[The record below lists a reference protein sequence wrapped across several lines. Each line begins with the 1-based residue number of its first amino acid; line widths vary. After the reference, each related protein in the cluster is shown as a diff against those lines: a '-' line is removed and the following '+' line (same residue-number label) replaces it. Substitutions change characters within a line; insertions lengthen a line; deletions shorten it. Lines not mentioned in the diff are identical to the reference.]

1 MRLLLLISLL
11 IGFYSFSQKTS
22 DAGKIVSW
30 KEAAV
35 NKTLSNAERTSA
47 YLSIIHRAKSQPDS
61 VLIEA
66 YQKLSRLA
74 RSEQKYSDAI
84 AYCDTVLDRFPQM
97 DFVEARNI
105 EIDRARIYT
114 DSGDSEKTMS
124 EYFRILRKFDDNG
137 YKLESAKLHS
147 RIAVI
152 FKNTD
157 RLDNAIDH
165 LEEAIQLSKE
175 IKNIEQEASSLMT
188 LGNCYKAKKDFDTA
202 EEKYL
207 ASIAIAK
214 ENNYQRTLA
223 GNYNN
228 MGSLMRMRGRLEE
241 AMEYFEKAIVIN
253 TEAKND
259 KWLSYN
265 YNNIGNILKDQGRHG
280 EALEYF
286 KNSMKMKDRMNDDR
300 GKVLTYLNVSDCY
313 SLMGDY
319 KNAFKYRKWYIQM
332 NDSLM
337 EVDRAK
343 ETQRLSEEYQ
353 SEKKEAEIDRLSIQ
367 DELNKQKIEA
377 GEERIRYQNFL
388 GWLIGIAAVLF
399 LAIAII
405 LWYSARNRK
414 RINEQLEEKNTQI
427 RLKNEQLDYQ
437 HKEIKSSINY
447 AKRIQSIILP
457 SQLKMDEYFTKYSI
471 LFMPKDI
478 VSGDF
483 YLFEPVNNGAYF
495 GVVDC
500 TGHGVPGAMMSL
512 VGSSY
517 FSKAIK
523 EKNLKSPASVLD
535 FINQEFPK
543 ALATND
549 VTITDGMDLALC
561 FVNSE
566 RTELSFAGAHRNCWV
581 MNTTDKWFDR
591 EIREDMDQRF
601 DDQNVV
607 LLELKGNRQGI
618 GKSNTSKPFDNV
630 QIPVHTGDRVVLFTD
645 GYVDQFGGE
654 ANKKFRN
661 SQLRKVLIEN
671 IHLSAKEIESVLVD
685 TINNWRQEEEQIDD
699 ICVMVVDI

>member
-1 MRLLLLISLL
+1 MRVLVFISLFVGL
-11 IGFYSFSQKTS
+11 SSFAQESITKNEV
-22 DAGKIVSW
+22 GIW
-30 KEAAV
+30 KEVAADES
-35 NKTLSNAERTSA
+35 LSTEERSTA
-47 YLSIIHRAKSQPDS
+47 YLSIIHKAKNQADS
-61 VLIEA
+61 VVIDA
-66 YQKLSRLA
+66 YQKLSRLS
-74 RSEQKYSDAI
+74 RSKEQYSDAI
-84 AYCDTVLDRFPQM
+84 AYLDTVLEKFPKM
-97 DFVEARNI
+97 DFLEARNI
-105 EIDRARIYT
+105 EIDRARLYT
-114 DSGDSEKTMS
+114 DDGDSEKTMS
-124 EYFRILRKFDDNG
+124 EYFRILRDFEENG

-157 RLDNAIDH
+157 RRDNAIDH
-165 LEEAIQLSKE
+165 LEDAIRLSKE
-175 IKNIEQEASSLMT
+175 VNNLEQEAASLLT

-214 ENNYQRTLA
+214 EHNYQRTLA
-223 GNYNN
+223 GDYNG
-228 MGSLMRMRGRLEE
+228 MGSLMRMLGRLDES
-241 AMEYFEKAIVIN
+241 MEYYQKAIVIN
-253 TEAKND
+253 TAAKND

-265 YNNIGNILKDQGRHG
+265 YNNIGNILKDQGRPNK
-280 EALEYF
+280 ALIYF
-286 KNSMKMKDRMNDDR
+286 KKSMRMKERMNDDR
-300 GKVLTYLNVSDCY
+300 GKVMTYINLSDCY

-319 KNAFKYRKWYIQM
+319 RSAYEYRKMYIDL

-337 EVDRAK
+337 TVDRAK
-343 ETQRLSEEYQ
+343 ETQKLAAEYQ
-353 SEKKEAEIDRLSIQ
+353 SDKREAQIAQLSMQ
-367 DELNKQKIEA
+367 DELNQQKIEA
-377 GEERIRYQNFL
+377 SEERIRYQNFL
-388 GWLIGIAAVLF
+388 GWLIGVAAVLF
-399 LAIAII
+399 LAVAII

-414 RINEQLEEKNTQI
+414 RINEQLEEKNAQI

-483 YLFEPVNNGAYF
+483 YLFEPVSTGAYF

-523 EKNLKSPASVLD
+523 EKNLQSPAAVLD

-543 ALATND
+543 ALTTND

-561 FVNSE
+561 FLNSE
-566 RTELSFAGAHRNCWV
+566 RTTLSFAGAHRNCWV
-581 MNTTDKWFDR
+581 MNAKDKWANRD
-591 EIREDMDQRF
+591 IREGLDQRF
-601 DDQNVV
+601 VDQDVV

-618 GKSNTSKPFDNV
+618 GKSRTSKPFNDV
-630 QIPVHTGDRVVLFTD
+630 EIPVHSGDRIVLFTD

-661 SQLRKVLIEN
+661 SQLRRVLIDN
-671 IHLSAKEIESVLVD
+671 MHLSAKEIEGVLVD

>member
-1 MRLLLLISLL
+1 MRSILFICLLF
-11 IGFYSFSQKTS
+11 GFHSFSQKTG
-22 DAGKIVSW
+22 DQVKINSW
-30 KEAAV
+30 KEMAV
-35 NKTLSNAERTSA
+35 DKSLSAEERATA
-47 YLSIIHRAKSQPDS
+47 YLSIIHKAKNQPDT
-61 VLIEA
+61 VLIDA
-66 YQKLSRLA
+66 YKRLTKLA
-74 RSEQKYSDAI
+74 RSQEQYSDAI
-84 AYCDTVLDRFPQM
+84 TYCDTVLERFPKM
-97 DFVEARNI
+97 EFVEARNI
-105 EIDRARIYT
+105 QIDRAKIYT
-114 DSGDSEKTMS
+114 DNGDSEKTMS
-124 EYFRILRKFDDNG
+124 EYFRILRDFEENG

-147 RIAVI
+147 RIAIV
-152 FKNTD
+152 FKNSD
-157 RLDNAIDH
+157 RLDNAFDH
-165 LEEAIQLSKE
+165 LEDAIRLSRE
-175 IKNIEQEASSLMT
+175 VNNNEQEAASLMT

-207 ASIAIAK
+207 ESIAIAK
-214 ENNYQRTLA
+214 ENNLQRTLA
-223 GNYNN
+223 GNYNG
-228 MGSLMRMRGRLEE
+228 MGSLMRQRGRLDES
-241 AMEYFEKAIVIN
+241 MEYYKKAIVIN

-265 YNNIGNILKDQGRHG
+265 YNNIGNILKDQDRPN
-280 EALEYF
+280 EALTYF
-286 KNSMKMKDRMNDDR
+286 KNSLEMKERMSDDR
-300 GKVLTYLNVSDCY
+300 GKVMTYLNLSDCY

-319 KNAFKYRKWYIQM
+319 SNAFQYRKMYIEL

-337 EVDRAK
+337 AVDQAK
-343 ETQRLSEEYQ
+343 ETQKLAAEYQ
-353 SEKKEAEIDRLSIQ
+353 SEKREAQIAQLSIQ
-367 DELNKQKIEA
+367 DELNKQKIESN
-377 GEERIRYQNFL
+377 EERIRYQNFL

-399 LAIAII
+399 LAVAII
-405 LWYSARNRK
+405 LWYSAQNRK

-457 SQLKMDEYFTKYSI
+457 SQLKMDEYFSKYSI

-523 EKNLKSPASVLD
+523 EKNLQSPASVLD

-543 ALATND
+543 ALTTND

-566 RTELSFAGAHRNCWV
+566 RTMLSFAGAHRNCWV
-581 MNTTDKWFDR
+581 MNTTDKWRER
-591 EIREDMDQRF
+591 EIREELDQRF

-618 GKSNTSKPFDNV
+618 GKSQTSTPFDDV
-630 QIPVHTGDRVVLFTD
+630 EIPVYAGDRIVLFTD

-661 SQLRKVLIEN
+661 SQLRRILIDN
-671 IHLSAKEIESVLVD
+671 MHLSAKEIESVLVD
-685 TINNWRQEEEQIDD
+685 TINHWRQEEEQIDD

>member
-1 MRLLLLISLL
+1 MRLLLIISLL
-11 IGFYSFSQKTS
+11 IGFNSLSQKTS
-22 DAGKIVSW
+22 DVTKIDSW
-30 KEAAV
+30 KEIAAD
-35 NKTLSNAERTSA
+35 KSLSSKERSTA
-47 YLSIIHRAKSQPDS
+47 YLSIIYRAKSQADS

-74 RSEQKYSDAI
+74 RSEEQYSNAI
-84 AYCDTVLDRFPQM
+84 AYCDTVLEKFPKM
-97 DFVEARNI
+97 DFLEARNI

-114 DSGDSEKTMS
+114 DNGDSEKTMS
-124 EYFRILRKFDDNG
+124 EYFRILREFDENG
-137 YKLESAKLHS
+137 YKLQSATLHS

-157 RLDNAIDH
+157 RIDNAIDH
-165 LEEAIQLSKE
+165 LEDAIRLSKE
-175 IKNIEQEASSLMT
+175 INSLEQAAASLLT
-188 LGNCYKAKKDFDTA
+188 LGNCYKAKDDFDTA

-214 ENNYQRTLA
+214 EHNLQRTLA
-223 GNYNN
+223 GDYNG
-228 MGSLMRMRGRLEE
+228 MGSLMRNRGRLAES
-241 AMEYFEKAIVIN
+241 MEYYQKAIVIN

-265 YNNIGNILKDQGRHG
+265 YNNIGNILKDQARPS
-280 EALEYF
+280 EALTYF
-286 KNSMKMKDRMNDDR
+286 KKSLAMKERMKDSR
-300 GKVLTYLNVSDCY
+300 GAVMTYLNLSDCY
-313 SLMGDY
+313 SDMGNF
-319 KNAFKYRKWYIQM
+319 KSAFEYRRKYIKA
-332 NDSLM
+332 NDSLNRI
-337 EVDRAK
+337 DQAA
-343 ETQRLSEEYQ
+343 ETQKLSAKYQ
-353 SEKKEAEIDRLSIQ
+353 SDKREAQIAQLSIQ
-367 DELNKQKIEA
+367 DELNQQKIKA
-377 GEERIRYQNFL
+377 SDERIRYQNFL
-388 GWLIGIAAVLF
+388 GWLTGIAAILF
-399 LAIAII
+399 LAVAII

-457 SQLKMDEYFTKYSI
+457 SQLKMEEYFSKYSI

-483 YLFEPVNNGAYF
+483 YLFEPVETGAYF

-523 EKNLKSPASVLD
+523 EKNLKSPAAVLD

-543 ALATND
+543 ALTTND

-566 RTELSFAGAHRNCWV
+566 RTQLSFAGAHRNCWV
-581 MNTTDKWFDR
+581 MNKADRWHKR
-591 EIREDMDQRF
+591 EIREELDQRF

-618 GKSNTSKPFDNV
+618 GKSRTSKPFDDV
-630 QIPVHTGDRVVLFTD
+630 QIPVHAGDRIVLFTD

-661 SQLRKVLIEN
+661 SQLRKILIDSM
-671 IHLSAKEIESVLVD
+671 HLSAKEIEGVLVD